1 VLGYFAARGHQ
12 ETVQETADTF
22 VGLFA
27 VRNQTLPLPHL
38 FSHPP
43 HFHDAPHYLGLVGVP
58 VEEQTVGHAFHLII
72 SIFRIACL
80 RLSSTFFSSY
90 STYAGTQKEEEN
102 KMVYSLGKGKYG
114 GKRGGG
120 QRGGTG
126 TSTGGVANHAAP
138 VQGGASDSTTDYHSA
153 SGYALKTVGTGD
165 QQYNNV
171 FNVQGGDSSSS
182 NAIRG
187 LNGQMA
193 GGGGVRRRRRRP
205 SSNAMRRPQFMLGQS
220 GGTHMDNH
228 PSSSKNIIIG
238 GRTKS
243 VKNKAKKGGFGF
255 MSIVSQAI
263 TPFALLAMQQSYNP
277 SYSKKSSKFKS
288 SKFKF
293 SKFKSSK
300 YNPSKTLYGGRNNK
314 TKKQRNKKNT
324 HKYHHGSSGLGF

>member
-1 VLGYFAARGHQ
+1 
-12 ETVQETADTF
+12 
-22 VGLFA
+22 
-27 VRNQTLPLPHL
+27 
-38 FSHPP
+38 
-43 HFHDAPHYLGLVGVP
+43 
-58 VEEQTVGHAFHLII
+58 
-72 SIFRIACL
+72 
-80 RLSSTFFSSY
+80 
-90 STYAGTQKEEEN
+90 
-102 KMVYSLGKGKYG
+102 MVYSLGKGKYG

-126 TSTGGVANHAAP
+126 TSAGGVANHAAP

-193 GGGGVRRRRRRP
+193 GGGRRRRRRSS
-205 SSNAMRRPQFMLGQS
+205 SSNAMKPQFMLGQS
-220 GGTHMDNH
+220 GGGGFHEAA
-228 PSSSKNIIIG
+228 SYAKNITVG
-238 GRTKS
+238 GNKTAK
-243 VKNKAKKGGFGF
+243 KNKKGGFGF

-288 SKFKF
+288 SKFKP
-293 SKFKSSK
+293 SK
-300 YNPSKTLYGGRNNK
+300 YNPSKTLYGGSNNK